1 MIVEDTMRTL
11 LNRLAGRRPSPIA
24 SLAKAEAGPCAECA
38 LVTCRAGVRSVVVAL
53 RCDAREACRLRTLGL
68 IEGAPVTVVDCHHGL
83 LLEVRGARVAIS
95 AAIASLVNV
104 RPLAA

>member
-1 MIVEDTMRTL
+1 MIMEDTMRTL
-11 LNRLAGRRPSPIA
+11 LNRITGRSVTLTRPLAR
-24 SLAKAEAGPCAECA
+24 AEAGPCAECA
-38 LVTCRAGVRSVVVAL
+38 LVTCRAGMRSVVVAL

-68 IEGAPVTVVDCHHGL
+68 IEGAPVTVVDCRHGL

>member
-1 MIVEDTMRTL
+1 MLLAIDTATGL
-11 LNRLAGRRPSPIA
+11 TGLALYAPD
-24 SLAKAEAGPCAECA
+24 GPCAECA
-38 LVTCRAGVRSVVVAL
+38 LVTCRVGVRSVVVAL
-53 RCDAREACRLRTLGL
+53 RCDAPEACRLRTLGL
-68 IEGAPVTVVDCHHGL
+68 IEGAPVMVVDCRHGL

>member
-1 MIVEDTMRTL
+1 MIVEDTMRTF
-11 LNRLAGRRPSPIA
+11 LNRITARSATPALPS
-24 SLAKAEAGPCAECA
+24 SRVEAGPCAECA

-53 RCDAREACRLRTLGL
+53 RCDAPEACRLRTLGL
-68 IEGAPVTVVDCHHGL
+68 IEGAPVTVLDCRHGL

-95 AAIASLVNV
+95 SAIARLVNV

>member
-11 LNRLAGRRPSPIA
+11 LNRLAGRRFSPIA
-24 SLAKAEAGPCAECA
+24 SLSKAEAGPCAECA

-68 IEGAPVTVVDCHHGL
+68 IEGASVTVVDCQHGL

>member
-1 MIVEDTMRTL
+1 MIIEDTMRTL
-11 LNRLAGRRPSPIA
+11 LNRFIGRSAALAAPLSRG
-24 SLAKAEAGPCAECA
+24 EAGPCTECA

-68 IEGAPVTVVDCHHGL
+68 IEGASVTVVDCRHGL
-83 LLEVRGARVAIS
+83 LLEVRGARLAIS
-95 AAIASLVNV
+95 ATIASLVNV

>member
-1 MIVEDTMRTL
+1 M
-11 LNRLAGRRPSPIA
+11 
-24 SLAKAEAGPCAECA
+24 AEAGPCAECPLA
-38 LVTCRAGVRSVVVAL
+38 TCRAGARSVVVAL

-68 IEGAPVTVVDCHHGL
+68 IEGAPVTVVDCRHGL

>member
-1 MIVEDTMRTL
+1 MRTF
-11 LNRLAGRRPSPIA
+11 LNRLAGFRTIPTT
-24 SLAKAEAGPCAECA
+24 SLAKVEAGPCAECA
-38 LVTCRAGVRSVVVAL
+38 LVTCRAGMRSVVVAL
-53 RCDAREACRLRTLGL
+53 HCDAPEACRLRTLGL
-68 IEGAPVTVVDCHHGL
+68 IEGAPVTVVDCRHGL

>member
-1 MIVEDTMRTL
+1 MRTF
-11 LNRLAGRRPSPIA
+11 LNRIYRRSSILTTPLARG
-24 SLAKAEAGPCAECA
+24 EAGPCAECA

-53 RCDAREACRLRTLGL
+53 RCDAPEACRLRTLGL
-68 IEGAPVTVVDCHHGL
+68 IEGAPVTVVDCRHVL